1 MAAPNPSILWYFLL
15 RSILIVPELAL
26 VGCKSGSCESRFDW
40 SPVVNKTCTFLLD
53 IESNKNAR
61 DRKVSGHVYVCQG
74 YRFCLDFSVRCWN
87 CFHSGVFLVFTFSA
101 AGRWFHP
108 VLIGRQS
115 LIKPALS
122 C

>member
-53 IESNKNAR
+53 IESNKNALVTAKSN
-61 DRKVSGHVYVCQG
+61 RKTVTNK
-74 YRFCLDFSVRCWN
+74 W
-87 CFHSGVFLVFTFSA
+87 
-101 AGRWFHP
+101 
-108 VLIGRQS
+108 
-115 LIKPALS
+115 
-122 C
+122 